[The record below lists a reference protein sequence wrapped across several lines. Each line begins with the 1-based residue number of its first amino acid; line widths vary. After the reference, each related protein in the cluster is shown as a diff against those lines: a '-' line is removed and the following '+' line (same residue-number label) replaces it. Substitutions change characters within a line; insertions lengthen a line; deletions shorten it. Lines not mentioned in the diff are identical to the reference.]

1 MQLSLYVLLLLNS
14 RLYRIRIVHK
24 LVVGSNLGP
33 NYVIFKDAKS
43 YTYSCNVINSKRVEN
58 ALAQKKT
65 RLITVHSWDL
75 QTRVVQLKV
84 LLPAIVGTIY
94 VQGWD

>member
-14 RLYRIRIVHK
+14 RLYRIVHK

-65 RLITVHSWDL
+65 RLNTEHSWDL

-94 VQGWD
+94 VQGLD